1 MTVAPLEPRLLCR
14 AADVSALAFDSTD
27 DLEPGDQPVGQA
39 RAMEAAR
46 FALSV
51 ARPGYNL
58 AAVGPHGVGKHRT
71 LIDLLDTLARDRP
84 AGYDECYVFNFDD
97 DQRPRHLRLPA
108 GRGRKLVE
116 DMSHLVEDLK
126 AAIPAALDGD
136 EYRAR
141 VQEIHEELA
150 ERAESVFEAAEKA
163 SKEASVKMVRTP
175 AGVAFLPTVN
185 GEVLSGEAFAKLA
198 SEEREAT
205 TKTIEA
211 LQKKLQ
217 AGLRQMPRWA
227 KEARDKLR
235 ELKREVCGFA
245 VGHSI
250 EELKARYE
258 DLPEVQRYLQAVAK
272 DVVDDPDAFRPSEET
287 PPAVAV
293 LGETDPFRRYR
304 VNLLVDRAE
313 AKAAA
318 VVYEDRPTVD
328 RLMGRI
334 DHHVRLGNLVSD
346 FTLIQP
352 GSLARA
358 NGGFLV
364 VDGRKI
370 LTHPYSWD
378 VLKRA
383 LFSAEIRI
391 ESMARMLGLSSNAT
405 IEPEAIPLDVKVV
418 LVLDRRIHM
427 LLSVLDSETADLFK
441 VTADFDDSID
451 RDGAELDFARM
462 VTRLTRVH
470 DLKSFDKSAV
480 ARLVEHS
487 AREAGDA
494 NKLSTNQRTLGDLLV
509 EADHLAGRRERNV
522 VTAPDVEEA
531 IAQRVR
537 RSERIRARVHELIA
551 ERTLMVDTEGERVG
565 QINGLWVQML
575 GDFTFGA
582 PARITATVRVGR
594 GEVVD
599 IEREATLGGAIHSKG
614 VLILSNYFA
623 SRFGQSA
630 PLSLHASLVFEQSYS
645 GVEGDSASLAE
656 LCCLLSA
663 LSGLPIRQ
671 CFAMTGSVDQH
682 GNVQPIG
689 GVNEKVEG
697 FFDVCQRRGL
707 AGQAVIIPKT
717 NMRNLMLRADVIA
730 ACREGKFSV
739 YAVERVDEALEL
751 LTGVK
756 AGEVNERNEFPPT
769 SVNGLAQARLRK
781 FADAATAFTARTPRK
796 PS

>member
-1 MTVAPLEPRLLCR
+1 M
-14 AADVSALAFDSTD
+14 
-27 DLEPGDQPVGQA
+27 
-39 RAMEAAR
+39 
-46 FALSV
+46 
-51 ARPGYNL
+51 
-58 AAVGPHGVGKHRT
+58 
-71 LIDLLDTLARDRP
+71 
-84 AGYDECYVFNFDD
+84 
-97 DQRPRHLRLPA
+97 
-108 GRGRKLVE
+108 
-116 DMSHLVEDLK
+116 
-126 AAIPAALDGD
+126 
-136 EYRAR
+136 
-141 VQEIHEELA
+141 
-150 ERAESVFEAAEKA
+150 
-163 SKEASVKMVRTP
+163 
-175 AGVAFLPTVN
+175 
-185 GEVLSGEAFAKLA
+185 
-198 SEEREAT
+198 
-205 TKTIEA
+205 
-211 LQKKLQ
+211 
-217 AGLRQMPRWA
+217 
-227 KEARDKLR
+227 
-235 ELKREVCGFA
+235 
-245 VGHSI
+245 
-250 EELKARYE
+250 
-258 DLPEVQRYLQAVAK
+258 
-272 DVVDDPDAFRPSEET
+272 
-287 PPAVAV
+287 
-293 LGETDPFRRYR
+293 
-304 VNLLVDRAE
+304 
-313 AKAAA
+313 
-318 VVYEDRPTVD
+318 
-328 RLMGRI
+328 
-334 DHHVRLGNLVSD
+334 
-346 FTLIQP
+346 
-352 GSLARA
+352 
-358 NGGFLV
+358 
-364 VDGRKI
+364 
-370 LTHPYSWD
+370 
-378 VLKRA
+378 
-383 LFSAEIRI
+383 
-391 ESMARMLGLSSNAT
+391 
-405 IEPEAIPLDVKVV
+405 
-418 LVLDRRIHM
+418 
-427 LLSVLDSETADLFK
+427 
-441 VTADFDDSID
+441 
-451 RDGAELDFARM
+451 
-462 VTRLTRVH
+462 
-470 DLKSFDKSAV
+470 
-480 ARLVEHS
+480 
-487 AREAGDA
+487 
-494 NKLSTNQRTLGDLLV
+494 
-509 EADHLAGRRERNV
+509 
-522 VTAPDVEEA
+522 TAPDVEEA
-531 IAQRVR
+531 IEQRVR

-781 FADAATAFTARTPRK
+781 FADAASAFTARTPRK